1 MLGAAAFR
9 DSLPDMEE
17 RVMGGT
23 GMRVSTT
30 GLGTL
35 TWGRDTDEHE
45 AREQLEVFLDAGG
58 TVVDTAATYGDGA
71 AEELLG
77 EFIRDVVA
85 RPELVIVTKA
95 GVRQTPTG
103 AVVDNSRGAVLNSL
117 EASLERLGTD
127 YVDLLL
133 IQGPDPRTPVRE
145 TLGAL
150 EIAVQSGKARY
161 VGLANHSG
169 WQVAQAATLLEDTVG
184 LAAVQ
189 VEHSLVNRTAEQEVF
204 PAAVASGIGV
214 MAWSPLGRGV
224 LTGKYRRGTP
234 ADSRAASAHLAGFV
248 QPYLSSGARAMVDA
262 LVTAADALGYRSAG
276 GAVACALD
284 LHLVAFASV
293 VMRIAQLLRCS
304 LGDEDVDFLDVIRD
318 VRDERSQQ
326 DAHSFALRF
335 VLS

>member
-204 PAAVASGIGV
+204 PAAVALGIGV

-248 QPYLSSGARAMVDA
+248 QPYLSSGARTIVEA
-262 LVTAADALGYRSAG
+262 LVTAADGLGKHPAEVALAWVRDKQP
-276 GAVACALD
+276 VACAI
-284 LHLVAFASV
+284 VGA
-293 VMRIAQLLRCS
+293 RTAQQLRGS
-304 LGDEDVDFLDVIRD
+304 LGDQDVELPDEIRAVLDEI
-318 VRDERSQQ
+318 SQQ
-326 DAHSFALRF
+326 NAH
-335 VLS
+335 

>member
-1 MLGAAAFR
+1 
-9 DSLPDMEE
+9 
-17 RVMGGT
+17 MGGT
-23 GMRVSTT
+23 GMRVSAT

-58 TVVDTAATYGDGA
+58 TVIDTAATYGDGA

-77 EFIRDVVA
+77 DFIRDVVP

-95 GVRQTPTG
+95 GVRSRPDG
-103 AVVDNSRGAVLNSL
+103 AVVDNSRGAILNSL
-117 EASLERLGTD
+117 DASLQRMGTD

-133 IQGPDPRTPVRE
+133 VQGPDAKTPIDE

-150 EIAVQSGKARY
+150 ELAVRSGKARY

-169 WQVAQAATLLEDTVG
+169 WQVAQAATLLRDSVR
-184 LAAVQ
+184 LAGAQ
-189 VEHSLVNRTAEQEVF
+189 VEYSLVNRDAERELF
-204 PAAVASGIGV
+204 PAAQALGVGV

-248 QPYLSSGARAMVDA
+248 QPYLSSSARTIVEA
-262 LVTAADALGYRSAG
+262 LVTAADGLGKHPAEVALAWARDRSEI
-276 GAVACALD
+276 ACAI
-284 LHLVAFASV
+284 VGA
-293 VMRIAQLLRCS
+293 RTAQQLRGS
-304 LGDEDVDFLDVIRD
+304 LGEAEVELPKEVRLALDDI
-318 VRDERSQQ
+318 S
-326 DAHSFALRF
+326 A
-335 VLS
+335 